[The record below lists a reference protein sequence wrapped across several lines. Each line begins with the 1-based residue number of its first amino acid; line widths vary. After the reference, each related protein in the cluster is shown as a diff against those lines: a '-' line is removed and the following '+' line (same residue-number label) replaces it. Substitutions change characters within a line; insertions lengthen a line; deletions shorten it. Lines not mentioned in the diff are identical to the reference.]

1 MVKKQNGI
9 KNIIGIEEV
18 KKIMDENKLIIDGFT
33 MQELL
38 FQLGD
43 LRKSN
48 EHLQEE
54 IRSLGHLL
62 QEKDATIETLKKLL
76 LKENE

>member
-1 MVKKQNGI
+1 
-9 KNIIGIEEV
+9 
-18 KKIMDENKLIIDGFT
+18 MDENKLIIDGFT

-43 LRKSN
+43 LRKCN

-54 IRSLGHLL
+54 IRGLSHLL
-62 QEKDATIETLKKLL
+62 QEKNATIETLKKLL